1 VAQASCL
8 PPKQKA
14 RNAAGFI
21 LFPKTCRAPRDKL
34 TTADRDARAAIPRLA
49 AAIIALLLAPHLSP
63 ALSAQTPPPA
73 AAPPAIPPPA
83 AVLAVPAT
91 PDEETVITSDTLEMW
106 TTPEGITHAI
116 LTGSVKAAATN
127 MRLTCDRLELTA
139 TNIGDKT
146 ATIGNFEKLQRLLAT
161 GSVTIVQGEREATC
175 GRAELLPREDKVIL
189 TENPVVIDHA
199 NGSRATGDPLTL
211 HRGDRRIHGKN
222 VRITF
227 PPIRDLGFDKDQPPP
242 TPVAPASDQ

>member
-1 VAQASCL
+1 
-8 PPKQKA
+8 
-14 RNAAGFI
+14 
-21 LFPKTCRAPRDKL
+21 
-34 TTADRDARAAIPRLA
+34 
-49 AAIIALLLAPHLSP
+49 
-63 ALSAQTPPPA
+63 
-73 AAPPAIPPPA
+73 
-83 AVLAVPAT
+83 
-91 PDEETVITSDTLEMW
+91 MW
-106 TTPEGITHAI
+106 TTSEGITHAI

-146 ATIGNFEKLQRLLAT
+146 ATIGNFEKLQRLLAI
-161 GSVTIVQGEREATC
+161 GSVNIVQGEREATC

-199 NGSRATGDPLTL
+199 NGSRATGDPVILR
-211 HRGDRRIHGKN
+211 RGERRVEGKN

-242 TPVAPASDQ
+242 APAAPASDK

>member
-1 VAQASCL
+1 MNHAAATTAAALTRPAPLLALLFALL
-8 PPKQKA
+8 PP
-14 RNAAGFI
+14 
-21 LFPKTCRAPRDKL
+21 
-34 TTADRDARAAIPRLA
+34 
-49 AAIIALLLAPHLSP
+49 ALP
-63 ALSAQTPPPA
+63 AQTPPPA
-73 AAPPAIPPPA
+73 A
-83 AVLAVPAT
+83 VPA
-91 PDEETVITSDTLEMW
+91 EETVITSDTLEMW

-146 ATIGNFEKLQRLLAT
+146 ATIGNFEKLQRLLAI
-161 GSVTIVQGEREATC
+161 GGVNIVQGEREAAC

-199 NGSRATGDPLTL
+199 NGSRATGDPVILR
-211 HRGDRRIHGKN
+211 RGERRVEGKN

-227 PPIRDLGFDKDQPPP
+227 PPIRDLGFDKNQPPP
-242 TPVAPASDQ
+242 PAPAAPASDK